1 MNTTIVLPNIFKE
14 RCLQMIFAKSMQI
27 HNPYFKDLYTR
38 VYTVENVVIDSAS
51 CKVAWLQ
58 LAKKI
63 RLSKI
68 TQPYSRLRKL
78 FSSVLMALSSM
89 SVNSI
94 DFSCIW
100 SWIFIL

>member
-51 CKVAWLQ
+51 CKVA
-58 LAKKI
+58 
-63 RLSKI
+63 
-68 TQPYSRLRKL
+68 
-78 FSSVLMALSSM
+78 
-89 SVNSI
+89 
-94 DFSCIW
+94 
-100 SWIFIL
+100 